1 MAERLSDAEI
11 RKLIKHQTLARKK
24 KKATTLTKVRSG
36 VEISVDTSSK
46 ATPSKLSDLYL
57 SFPETDVNFGKGSN
71 AILSNFADLRPDKR
85 IKVISGGQR
94 GADKIGLE
102 VAKELGFETGGTAPA
117 KFSVSGGK
125 DPSLKNFGLKEITEK
140 QTKAYQGS
148 ESFYGPR
155 TERNVLDS
163 DATLIFTVEGR
174 QDSPG
179 SKLTRNLAIKHG
191 KPFLQNPTS
200 EQISRLVS
208 RRNIQTINIAG
219 NREFKDKNI
228 IKSALSSVKGKGL
241 VFGRGGTIKRFRTAE
256 GAYQAFKSGKYVS
269 GFENLSGFDAKKKG
283 RTIPVDKKISESLM
297 RDIVAERFDQDTPF
311 REALLKTGKIK
322 HSVGDKFWSEA
333 FPRILEDVR
342 DFDMKRSSK
351 GEMKRVPRKLRV
363 PPKGPILKDITKQF
377 TALVESTVKQ
387 HKDLTQLPVKEKPIK
402 RTQNLD
408 GGPQGFV
415 SQNRKGFITPDVKIQ
430 GWLTDMLKQVDDVNK
445 SGGGDLKFFGH
456 SLPANVWG
464 DIVKTSLSGTMQHL
478 DIGKGKGAYKFSLI
492 DPDVKTWV
500 EANRGVE
507 EAILRK
513 ERLSITTPFDADKT
527 INEGEYLVK
536 QQDTTL
542 SAHKT
547 RPNLEP
553 VSPSQARTKS
563 GTFGSK
569 SMDAE
574 TKKVKV
580 QSTASAVFNV
590 EEAEDFKWSNEGTKV
605 VDELDVVK
613 YSENPIIDHIVDL
626 KKSSSET
633 SLEERYIQTIFT
645 GGSKDKKS
653 EVIQKGKKITTELS
667 PLDDAKESFRATEA
681 EARKKRSKVASKKQ
695 SVQQTFLTSTD
706 EVKLKEVDIPT
717 IDRYEK
723 KHQKPVSQFEKDPFV
738 NFEYGPTSKERAIV
752 AKKQV
757 EILKKKGL
765 TPEPLEKKQLPMN
778 FEYGSSGLPGTQKTT
793 FDEIF
798 KGERRS
804 TLRSYSHGLNIG
816 DIVEVVGKQ
825 GQKGDVK
832 ITGIRDVDASM
843 AEEISKTER
852 WTPDYI
858 EKRLSG
864 GKKTQQIF
872 YEPVVKP
879 PVVKTDTILTASNP
893 ANVPIPESEQ
903 TVRKRPVATAYD
915 SRSGKFEYD
924 PKSVHEL
931 SGESFK
937 EVKKGTEF
945 VPLERKPS
953 VSVLTQEPVIKIRKE
968 GESLRPNQK
977 AYSISGGE
985 VEIPDVFLGSEE
997 RIIPEPKPVPLKE
1010 GEEIIASGTQVK
1022 SGVKQPASVTATTTD
1037 VKKWAKGK
1045 KLRQAQMNWA
1055 MKALIGVT
1063 AVPVIDY
1070 ALAPLD
1076 IAIAHETQIKP
1087 TQKEFNVGKT
1097 GFKKAS
1103 GFMMPRSRDYEKSMR
1118 EGIKKSET
1126 TALTDFKNWGKDVW
1140 AWIDKPPKQPRS
1152 HRIR

>member
-24 KKATTLTKVRSG
+24 RKATTLTKVRSG

-125 DPSLKNFGLKEITEK
+125 DPSLKDFGLKEITEK

-163 DATLIFTVEGR
+163 DATLIFTVEGK

-342 DFDMKRSSK
+342 DFDMKRSST

-363 PPKGPILKDITKQF
+363 PSKGPILKDITKQF

-402 RTQNLD
+402 RTQNLE
-408 GGPQGFV
+408 GGPKGFV

-507 EAILRK
+507 EAILRQEGK
-513 ERLSITTPFDADKT
+513 SITRPIDADKT
-527 INEGEYLVK
+527 VNQGEFVVK
-536 QQDTTL
+536 QQIKGL
-542 SAHKT
+542 SADKT

-574 TKKVKV
+574 TKGVKV

-613 YSENPIIDHIVDL
+613 YSESPIIDHIMDL
-626 KKSSSET
+626 KKSSPET
-633 SLEERYIQTIFT
+633 SLEERYIPTIFT
-645 GGSKDKKS
+645 GGSEKKKS
-653 EVIQKGKKITTELS
+653 EVIQKGKKITTELA
-667 PLDDAKESFRATEA
+667 PLDDAKESFRATEKD
-681 EARKKRSKVASKKQ
+681 RLKKFSDVVNKPKTYQ
-695 SVQQTFLTSTD
+695 PTFLTLTGEVTTTD
-706 EVKLKEVDIPT
+706 LKIPT
-717 IDRYEK
+717 EDRYEK
-723 KHQKPVSQFEKDPFV
+723 KYLREVTAFEEDPLV
-738 NFEYGPTSKERAIV
+738 RQEISSTSKERAIV
-752 AKKQV
+752 AKEQA

-765 TPEPLEKKQLPMN
+765 TPKPLPE
-778 FEYGSSGLPGTQKTT
+778 SS
-793 FDEIF
+793 
-798 KGERRS
+798 
-804 TLRSYSHGLNIG
+804 
-816 DIVEVVGKQ
+816 
-825 GQKGDVK
+825 
-832 ITGIRDVDASM
+832 
-843 AEEISKTER
+843 
-852 WTPDYI
+852 
-858 EKRLSG
+858 
-864 GKKTQQIF
+864 
-872 YEPVVKP
+872 KP
-879 PVVKTDTILTASNP
+879 SVVKTDTILTASNP

-915 SRSGKFEYD
+915 SRSGKFEYE

-931 SGESFK
+931 SGEKFK

-945 VPLERKPS
+945 VPLERHMEIDKTLGVTSGEFPFV
-953 VSVLTQEPVIKIRKE
+953 VSDKKEPT
-968 GESLRPNQK
+968 
-977 AYSISGGE
+977 
-985 VEIPDVFLGSEE
+985 
-997 RIIPEPKPVPLKE
+997 PVPLKE

-1063 AVPVIDY
+1063 AVPVIDF

-1097 GFKKAS
+1097 GLKKAS
-1103 GFMMPRSRDYEKSMR
+1103 GFMMPKSRDYEKSMR